1 MLTNSLCVAHG
12 AALLCPAQVPPT
24 LYRIILQLPVFKSQF
39 KSTKLIGLLNLEIL
53 APRRKMQLTSDQEQ
67 LDRENH
73 LASIGDVEVQVAR
86 RVLRKFK
93 GDMEKAV
100 DAILSGDRAMDA
112 DWESQRRNTPEPM
125 YTDTS
130 KAVLPST
137 SVIDLTA
144 DDEDMTRAIQMS
156 METSQTLP
164 HFGPTERAPHP
175 EWQMVRS
182 NVMCISWVAT

>member
-1 MLTNSLCVAHG
+1 
-12 AALLCPAQVPPT
+12 
-24 LYRIILQLPVFKSQF
+24 
-39 KSTKLIGLLNLEIL
+39 
-53 APRRKMQLTSDQEQ
+53 MQLTNEQEQ
-67 LDRENH
+67 LERENSDH
-73 LASIGDVEVQVAR
+73 LASIGNVDVQVAR

-93 GDMEKAV
+93 GDMVKAA
-100 DAILSGDRAMDA
+100 DALLSGDRAMDA

-125 YTDTS
+125 YTDTL

-144 DDEDMTRAIQMS
+144 DDDEMTRAIQMS

-182 NVMCISWVAT
+182 NVMCIFWVAT